1 MAELQISLAVGLSGR
16 YFQTKGLRGEL
27 FGVGIWNKGL
37 RCLETGE
44 SPQISAGLRLRGRNL
59 RKKLLGGSD
68 GVMDMEAR
76 CVL

>member
-37 RCLETGE
+37 D
-44 SPQISAGLRLRGRNL
+44 ALRPENRPKYLLR
-59 RKKLLGGSD
+59 
-68 GVMDMEAR
+68 
-76 CVL
+76 